1 MFRQA
6 LFLQVLL
13 LIGAWPGAAQSPTV
27 ELRATGEYRMANGGD
42 AETAR
47 QMALMDARRKVLHDA
62 ALRLAEA
69 PEVKAIPFRPN
80 QIDAFLPAIVEVE
93 AGAARAE
100 QALYRSEVS
109 LRLSIAETARHLDQL
124 RKDQG
129 AAAGLVDIWAEAEKI
144 HQQLAGAGGNA
155 AEQNRLITSL
165 KVKRIAAQVYAAL
178 AKTEESPASR
188 RVPSE
193 KGRERAKQLAETAI
207 AMGPDIPEAHIA
219 MGDVLIDADEPDA
232 AEKEFRQAIRLGLTS
247 AAAHYKLADALRN
260 LDKDE
265 EAIRELREA
274 LRVDPNSATA
284 HTDLGYMLGTQQK
297 TAESIAE
304 LQAAVKI
311 DPDFIEAHNFLAI
324 AHARAG
330 RIPESVG
337 EFREIVRIDPDSVL
351 GHYNMGIALA
361 DMEKDDESAEAF
373 RQAVRINPGHY
384 NARYN
389 LGELLRLEGKF
400 DDAVRQFQEY
410 LRLAPESPQNRRN
423 FQRARDFIKT
433 HENP

>member
-6 LFLQVLL
+6 LFVQVLL
-13 LIGAWPGAAQSPTV
+13 LASAWPVAAQSQVV
-27 ELRATGEYRMANGGD
+27 EIRATGEYRMANGES
-42 AETAR
+42 AEAA
-47 QMALMDARRKVLHDA
+47 QQLALIDARRKILHDA
-62 ALRLAEA
+62 ALRLAQS
-69 PEVKAIPFRPN
+69 PEVKAMPFRPN
-80 QIDAFLPAIVEVE
+80 QIDAFLPTIVEVTE
-93 AGAARAE
+93 GATRAE
-100 QALYRSEVS
+100 QPLYRSEVS
-109 LRLSIAETARHLDQL
+109 LRLNIAEAAVRLDQL

-129 AAAGLVDIWAEAEKI
+129 AAAALVEMWAETEKV
-144 HQQLAGAGGNA
+144 HQQLAGRANA
-155 AEQNRLITSL
+155 AEQSRLLTSL
-165 KVKRIAAQVYAAL
+165 NVKRIVANVYASL

-193 KGRERAKQLAETAI
+193 KGRQRAMQLAETAL
-207 AMGPDIPEAHIA
+207 AMGPNSPEAHLA
-219 MGDVLIDADEPDA
+219 MGDVLIDADEPEA
-232 AEKEFRQAIRLGLTS
+232 AEKEFREAIRLGLTS
-247 AAAHYKLADALRN
+247 APAHFKLADALRN

-284 HTDLGYMLGTQQK
+284 HTDLGYLLGTQQK

-304 LQAAVKI
+304 LQAAVKV

-330 RIPESVG
+330 RIPESVA

-400 DDAVRQFQEY
+400 DEAVRQFQEY